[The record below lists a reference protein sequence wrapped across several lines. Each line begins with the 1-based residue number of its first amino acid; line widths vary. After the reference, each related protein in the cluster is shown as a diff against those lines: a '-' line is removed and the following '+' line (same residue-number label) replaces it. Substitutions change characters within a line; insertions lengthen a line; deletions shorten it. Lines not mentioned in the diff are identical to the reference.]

1 MHNIILCNISDA
13 SDAFTYVKPY
23 TKKDDVRNEI
33 KALCSRYENVA
44 MQEKYLS
51 ETNPTIETIHYINE
65 RAITFEKFV
74 NKLVKTIN
82 ELEK

>member
-44 MQEKYLS
+44 MQEKYVREAKS
-51 ETNPTIETIHYINE
+51 KIETIQYRNK
-65 RAITFEKFV
+65 RAIKFDFFQQACQSC
-74 NKLVKTIN
+74 L
-82 ELEK
+82 